1 MGKGG
6 HPRMARYGVGEWS
19 YGHFEAVLGRPIS
32 GCRSG
37 PFRVSG
43 FTSLVIVSVC
53 NGDERLIGKGP
64 QEESVVSSW
73 QTL

>member
-6 HPRMARYGVGEWS
+6 HPRMARYGVGGGS
-19 YGHFEAVLGRPIS
+19 YGHFEAVLGRPMPGS
-32 GCRSG
+32 RSYL
-37 PFRVSG
+37 FRGSG

-64 QEESVVSSW
+64 PEESIVSP
-73 QTL
+73 